1 MARFL
6 PLSLPDLPPLTLTAA
21 IDIVI
26 VAVLIYQFLLI
37 IRGRRAVHV
46 LMGLGVLAL
55 IYALAVWAKL
65 DLLRTILATLAPY
78 TPIALIVM
86 FQAELRRA
94 LARLGRRPF
103 LGVSQIERREL
114 SQEVVLA
121 VGRMSQNKVGA
132 LIVVERKIGLRTFVE
147 SGVNLDAA
155 VSRDLLCSIFHPGGA
170 LHDGAVIIQGD
181 RITAAAC
188 FLPLTTNPLLVVGAR
203 HTPPGR
209 ARDHRGVGLHR
220 RGGVGRNRQG
230 IASRR
235 LAKSKSTFHSSA
247 WSNCCPSAWIIATSA
262 ALAAQPRY
270 PAQVQHSLQSNGRHP
285 RGNPRLD
292 RP

>member
-6 PLSLPDLPPLTLTAA
+6 PFPLTDLPPLTLTAA

-46 LMGLGVLAL
+46 LLGLGVLAV
-55 IYALAVWAKL
+55 IYAVAVWAKL
-65 DLLRTILATLAPY
+65 DLLHTILATLAPY
-78 TPIALIVM
+78 TAIAIIVM
-86 FQAELRRA
+86 FQSELRRA

-103 LGVSQIERREL
+103 LGVSRLERREL

-121 VGRMSQNKVGA
+121 VGRMSQNKIGA
-132 LIVVERKIGLRTFVE
+132 LIVLERKIGLRTFVE

-155 VSRDLLCSIFHPGGA
+155 VSRDLLCAIFHPGGA

-181 RITAAAC
+181 RISAAAC
-188 FLPLTTNPLLVVGAR
+188 FLPLTTNPLLVSELGTR
-203 HTPPGR
+203 HR
-209 ARDHRGVGLHR
+209 AALGISEESDCLAIVVSEETGKVSIAAFGEIEIDVPLERLEHVLSDRPDHRGK
-220 RGGVGRNRQG
+220 RGVATQ
-230 IASRR
+230 R
-235 LAKSKSTFHSSA
+235 LAPPVQQT
-247 WSNCCPSAWIIATSA
+247 TS
-262 ALAAQPRY
+262 
-270 PAQVQHSLQSNGRHP
+270 VQRPG
-285 RGNPRLD
+285 LD